1 MKTELRRQL
10 DFLRVYLITDRTLL
24 PGERFLMGIEAAL
37 RGGVRSLQLREK
49 DLSPAELLS
58 LARQVKTITR
68 RYGAKL
74 FVNDRADIAEMAGAE
89 GVHLTKTSVPVA
101 AVKKLFPRLLA
112 GVSTHS
118 LESAQKA
125 EAEGADFITFSPIF
139 DTPSKRQYGPPQ
151 GLDRLRE
158 VTGKT
163 GIPVLAL
170 GGIKADTIRP
180 VLAQGAC
187 GVALIS
193 DIWNSDDIEK
203 TSYQYLR
210 HFTGDSL

>member
-24 PGERFLMGIEAAL
+24 PGKQFLMEIEAAL

-49 DLSPAELLS
+49 DLSPAELLA
-58 LARQVKTITR
+58 LARQVKTITQ

-74 FVNDRADIAEMAGAE
+74 FINDRADIAEQAGAE
-89 GVHLTKTSVPVA
+89 GVHLTETSISVA
-101 AVKKLFPRLLA
+101 AVKKRFPHLLA
-112 GVSTHS
+112 GVSTHF

-158 VTGKT
+158 VTGKI

-170 GGIKADTIRP
+170 GGIKADTIRS
-180 VLAQGAC
+180 VLAQGAY

-203 TSYQYLR
+203 TSYQYLQ